1 MDNFYNIVGWVNY
14 VIAPIFILG
23 FLIFALR
30 SRKNFTNRYDETIKN
45 QKESVQ
51 LLKEIRDLL
60 KNKN

>member
-1 MDNFYNIVGWVNY
+1 MSNFYNIIGWLNY
-14 VIAPIFILG
+14 FIGPIFLLG
-23 FLIFALR
+23 FSIFALR
-30 SRKNFTNRYDETIKN
+30 NRKTFTNRYDESIKN

>member
-1 MDNFYNIVGWVNY
+1 MVNFYNIVGWINY
-14 VIAPIFILG
+14 IVGPIILLG

-30 SRKNFTNRYDETIKN
+30 NRKNFTNRYDESIKN